1 MSPSRS
7 RRRLIAANWKLQL
20 GPKAAAAH
28 ATAIR
33 DRLLAVEDVDLAV
46 FPTAM
51 SVPAVVEVLKG
62 SNLRV
67 GAQWASAHA
76 EGAYT
81 GANSPAIAREIG
93 CGWVLCGHS
102 EVRGDFGETD
112 ARVHGALRGALKHGL
127 LPMLCVGESVEE
139 RAAGKLREVLERQLD
154 VAFGSL
160 HADEAATVTVAYEP
174 LWAIGTGV
182 VATPDKA
189 QEAHAVIR
197 RWLLGRFPEFVA
209 AQVRVLYGGSVKPS
223 NIAGLLACPDVD
235 GALVGGASLD
245 VEAFCAI
252 VDAARR

>member
-1 MSPSRS
+1 MSQARS
-7 RRRLIAANWKLQL
+7 RRRLIAGNWKLQL
-20 GPKAAAAH
+20 GPTAAAAH
-28 ATAIR
+28 AAALR

-51 SVPAVVEVLKG
+51 SIPAVVDALKR
-62 SNLRV
+62 SNVRV
-67 GAQWASAHA
+67 GVQWASSHA

-81 GANSPAIAREIG
+81 GANSPAIAREVG
-93 CGWVLCGHS
+93 CGWVMCGHS

-112 ARVHGALRGALKHGL
+112 ARVHGAIRAGLKHGL

-139 RAAGKLREVLERQLD
+139 RAAGRLREVLERQLEL
-154 VAFGSL
+154 AYGSL
-160 HADEAATVTVAYEP
+160 HADEAATVTIAYEP

-182 VATPDKA
+182 TATPDKA

-209 AQVRVLYGGSVKPS
+209 AQVRVLYGGSVKAS

-245 VEAFCAI
+245 VDAFCAI